1 MPRTHLP
8 RTMARA
14 GIVAMLVVLLGTS
27 LAACGQR
34 GPLFLPDK
42 ENPDKRR

>member
-1 MPRTHLP
+1 MSRETVLKPI
-8 RTMARA
+8 ARA
-14 GIVAMLVVLLGTS
+14 VIVAVLLAS
-27 LAACGQR
+27 LGAGLVACGQR

>member
-1 MPRTHLP
+1 MQRPAFLDAL
-8 RTMARA
+8 ARA
-14 GIVAMLVVLLGTS
+14 MIVAVAVGVLSAG

-34 GPLFLPDK
+34 GPLYYPDK